1 MKLSAYFFRILIL
14 LSVIVLFTNSCYAQ
28 NWDINLLQN
37 INPQNPNSNT
47 FKTISNTAE
56 PLCVAVPISMYALS
70 LINNNQHLKKNA
82 YQLVASLAVNVVV
95 TEGFKI
101 IVNRDRPFVTY
112 PSTVFPISTDEKNKS
127 MPSGHTSF
135 SFTTATSVYLMY
147 PKWYVAL
154 PAFAWATSV
163 GYSRMYLGLHY
174 PSDVL
179 MGAVVGSSSAIITN
193 WARKNLINR
202 KKKNLAKTP

>member
-14 LSVIVLFTNSCYAQ
+14 LSVIVLFTNSSYAQ

-82 YQLVASLAVNVVV
+82 YQLVASLAVNAVA

>member
-14 LSVIVLFTNSCYAQ
+14 LSVIVLFTNSSYAQ

-82 YQLVASLAVNVVV
+82 YQLVASLAVNAVA

-147 PKWYVAL
+147 PKWYIAL

>member
-82 YQLVASLAVNVVV
+82 YQLVASLAVNAVA

-147 PKWYVAL
+147 PKWYIAL

>member
-1 MKLSAYFFRILIL
+1 
-14 LSVIVLFTNSCYAQ
+14 
-28 NWDINLLQN
+28 
-37 INPQNPNSNT
+37 
-47 FKTISNTAE
+47 
-56 PLCVAVPISMYALS
+56 
-70 LINNNQHLKKNA
+70 
-82 YQLVASLAVNVVV
+82 
-95 TEGFKI
+95 
-101 IVNRDRPFVTY
+101 
-112 PSTVFPISTDEKNKS
+112 

-193 WARKNLINR
+193 WARKHFIDQ
-202 KKKNLAKTP
+202 KKKNLHKIP

>member
-14 LSVIVLFTNSCYAQ
+14 LSVIVLFTNSSYAQ

-82 YQLVASLAVNVVV
+82 YQLVASLAVNAVA

-154 PAFAWATSV
+154 PAFTWATSV

>member
-14 LSVIVLFTNSCYAQ
+14 LSVIVLFTNSSYAQ

-70 LINNNQHLKKNA
+70 LINNNQHLKINA
-82 YQLVASLAVNVVV
+82 YQLVASLAVNAVA

>member
-1 MKLSAYFFRILIL
+1 MKISACFLRILIL
-14 LSVIVLFTNSCYAQ
+14 LSIIASFTNSSHAQ

-82 YQLVASLAVNVVV
+82 YQLVASLAVNAVA

-112 PSTVFPISTDEKNKS
+112 PSSVFPISTDEKNKS

-147 PKWYVAL
+147 PKWYIAL

-179 MGAVVGSSSAIITN
+179 MGAVVGSGSAMLTN
-193 WARKNLINR
+193 WARKHLLDQ
-202 KKKNLAKTP
+202 KKKSLHKIP

>member
-1 MKLSAYFFRILIL
+1 MKIPTSFLRILIL
-14 LSVIVLFTNSCYAQ
+14 FFVIVSFTNSMHAQ

-37 INPQNPNSNT
+37 INPQNPNSST

-56 PLCVAVPISMYALS
+56 PLSLAVPISMFAMS
-70 LINNNQHLKKNA
+70 LFNNNQHLKKNA
-82 YQLVASLAVNVVV
+82 YQIAASLTVNAVA

-101 IVNRDRPFVTY
+101 IVNRNRPFVTY

-163 GYSRMYLGLHY
+163 GYSRLYLGLHY

-179 MGAVVGSSSAIITN
+179 LGAVVGSSSAIITN
-193 WARKNLINR
+193 WARKHFIDQ
-202 KKKNLAKTP
+202 KKKNLIKTP

>member
-1 MKLSAYFFRILIL
+1 MKKSPNFLRIVILFF
-14 LSVIVLFTNSCYAQ
+14 VIVSFTNSMHAQ

-37 INPQNPNSNT
+37 INPQNPNSST

-56 PLCVAVPISMYALS
+56 PLSLAVPISMFAMS
-70 LINNNQHLKKNA
+70 LFNNNQHLKKNA
-82 YQLVASLAVNVVV
+82 YQIAASLTVNAVA

-101 IVNRDRPFVTY
+101 IVNRNRPFVTY

-163 GYSRMYLGLHY
+163 GYSRLYLGLHY

-179 MGAVVGSSSAIITN
+179 LGAVVGSSSAIITN
-193 WARKNLINR
+193 WARKHFIDQ
-202 KKKNLAKTP
+202 KKKNLIKTP

>member
-1 MKLSAYFFRILIL
+1 MKIPYYFLRILIL
-14 LSVIVLFTNSCYAQ
+14 LFVILSFTNSSHAQ
-28 NWDINLLQN
+28 NWDINLLKN
-37 INPQNPNSNT
+37 INPQNPNSAT
-47 FKTISNTAE
+47 WKAITNTAE
-56 PLCVAVPISMYALS
+56 PLSVAVPISMFALS

-82 YQLVASLAVNVVV
+82 YQLAASLVVNAA
-95 TEGFKI
+95 TNEGFKI

-112 PSTVFPISTDEKNKS
+112 PSSVFPISTDEKNKS

-147 PKWYVAL
+147 PKWYIAL

-179 MGAVVGSSSAIITN
+179 MAAVVGSGSAMLTN
-193 WARKNLINR
+193 WARKHLLDQ
-202 KKKNLAKTP
+202 KKKSLHKIP

>member
-1 MKLSAYFFRILIL
+1 MKIPTSFLRILIL
-14 LSVIVLFTNSCYAQ
+14 FFVIVSFTNSMHAQ

-37 INPQNPNSNT
+37 INPQNPNST
-47 FKTISNTAE
+47 TWKAITNTAE
-56 PLCVAVPISMYALS
+56 PLSIAVPITMFATS
-70 LINNNQHLKKNA
+70 LINKNVALKKNA
-82 YQLVASLAVNVVV
+82 YQLVTSLVVNAIA

-127 MPSGHTSF
+127 MPSSHTSF
-135 SFTTATSVYLMY
+135 SFTTATSIYLMY

-179 MGAVVGSSSAIITN
+179 MGAMVGSSSAIITN
-193 WARKNLINR
+193 WARKHFIDQ
-202 KKKNLAKTP
+202 KKKNLHKIP

>member
-14 LSVIVLFTNSCYAQ
+14 LSVIVLFTNSSYAQ

-56 PLCVAVPISMYALS
+56 PLCVAAPISMYALS

-82 YQLVASLAVNVVV
+82 YQLAVSLAVNAVA

>member
-14 LSVIVLFTNSCYAQ
+14 LSVIVLFTNSSYAQ

-37 INPQNPNSNT
+37 INPQNPNNNT

-82 YQLVASLAVNVVV
+82 YQLVASLAVNAVA

-112 PSTVFPISTDEKNKS
+112 PNTVFPISTDEKNKS

>member
-14 LSVIVLFTNSCYAQ
+14 LSVIVLFTNSSYAQ

-82 YQLVASLAVNVVV
+82 YQLVASLAVNAVA

-147 PKWYVAL
+147 SKWYVAL

>member
-1 MKLSAYFFRILIL
+1 MKIHTSFLRILIL
-14 LSVIVLFTNSCYAQ
+14 FFVIVSFTNSMHAQ

-37 INPQNPNSNT
+37 INPQNPNSST

-56 PLCVAVPISMYALS
+56 PLSLAVPISMFAMS
-70 LINNNQHLKKNA
+70 LFNNNQHLKKNA
-82 YQLVASLAVNVVV
+82 YQIAASLTVNAVA

-101 IVNRDRPFVTY
+101 IVNRNRPFVTY

-163 GYSRMYLGLHY
+163 GYSRLYLGLHY

-179 MGAVVGSSSAIITN
+179 LGAVVGSSSAIITN
-193 WARKNLINR
+193 WARKHFIDQ
-202 KKKNLAKTP
+202 KKKNLIKTP

>member
-1 MKLSAYFFRILIL
+1 MKIPTSFLRILIL
-14 LSVIVLFTNSCYAQ
+14 FFVIVSFTNSMHAQ

-37 INPQNPNSNT
+37 INPQNPNST
-47 FKTISNTAE
+47 TWKAITNTAE
-56 PLCVAVPISMYALS
+56 PLSIAVPITMFATS
-70 LINNNQHLKKNA
+70 LINKNVALKKNA
-82 YQLVASLAVNVVV
+82 YQLATSLVVNAVA

-101 IVNRDRPFVTY
+101 IVNRDRPFITY
-112 PSTVFPISTDEKNKS
+112 PGSVFPIATDEKNKS

-135 SFTTATSVYLMY
+135 SFTTATSIYLMY

-193 WARKNLINR
+193 WARKHFIDQ
-202 KKKNLAKTP
+202 KKKNLHKIP

>member
-1 MKLSAYFFRILIL
+1 MKIPYYFLRILIL
-14 LSVIVLFTNSCYAQ
+14 LFVILSFTNSSHAQ
-28 NWDINLLQN
+28 NWDINLLKN
-37 INPQNPNSNT
+37 INPQNPNSAT
-47 FKTISNTAE
+47 WKAITNTAE
-56 PLCVAVPISMYALS
+56 PLSVAVPISMFALS

-82 YQLVASLAVNVVV
+82 YQLAASLVVNAAT

-112 PSTVFPISTDEKNKS
+112 PNSVFPISTDEKNKS

-147 PKWYVAL
+147 PKWYIAL

-179 MGAVVGSSSAIITN
+179 MGAVVGSGSAMLTN
-193 WARKNLINR
+193 WARKHLLDQ
-202 KKKNLAKTP
+202 KKKSLHKIP

>member
-1 MKLSAYFFRILIL
+1 MKIPTNFLRILLIICV
-14 LSVIVLFTNSCYAQ
+14 SVSFINSSYAQ

-47 FKTISNTAE
+47 WKAITNTAE
-56 PLCVAVPISMYALS
+56 PLSVAVPISMYALS
-70 LINNNQHLKKNA
+70 LFNNNQHLKKNA
-82 YQLVASLAVNVVV
+82 YQLAASLVVNAVA

-112 PSTVFPISTDEKNKS
+112 PSTVFPISTDKKNKS

-147 PKWYVAL
+147 PKWYVAV

>member
-14 LSVIVLFTNSCYAQ
+14 LSVIVLFTNSSYAQ

-37 INPQNPNSNT
+37 INPQNPNSIT

-82 YQLVASLAVNVVV
+82 YQLVASLAVNAVA

>member
-82 YQLVASLAVNVVV
+82 YQLVASLAVNAVA

>member
-1 MKLSAYFFRILIL
+1 MKISACFLRILIL
-14 LSVIVLFTNSCYAQ
+14 LSIIASFTNSSHAQ

-47 FKTISNTAE
+47 WKAITNTAE
-56 PLCVAVPISMYALS
+56 PLSVAVPISMYALS
-70 LINNNQHLKKNA
+70 LFNNNQHLKKNA
-82 YQLVASLAVNVVV
+82 YQLAASLVVNAVA

-112 PSTVFPISTDEKNKS
+112 PNSVFPISTDEKNKS

-147 PKWYVAL
+147 PKWYVAV

-179 MGAVVGSSSAIITN
+179 MGAVVGSTSAIITN

-202 KKKNLAKTP
+202 KKKNLAKKP

>member
-1 MKLSAYFFRILIL
+1 MKIPAYFIRFLITL
-14 LSVIVLFTNSCYAQ
+14 CVIVIFTNSSHAQ

-37 INPQNPNSNT
+37 INPQNPSSNT
-47 FKTISNTAE
+47 WKTITNTAE
-56 PLCVAVPISMYALS
+56 PLSVAVPISMFAAS
-70 LINNNQHLKKNA
+70 LFNKNQALKKNA
-82 YQLVASLAVNVVV
+82 YQIVASLAVNAVA

-112 PSTVFPISTDEKNKS
+112 PSTVFPISTDEENKS

-179 MGAVVGSSSAIITN
+179 MGAVVGSGSAMLTN
-193 WARKNLINR
+193 WARKHLLDQ
-202 KKKNLAKTP
+202 KKKSLHKIP

>member
-1 MKLSAYFFRILIL
+1 MKIPYYFLRILIL
-14 LSVIVLFTNSCYAQ
+14 LFVILSFTNSSHAQ
-28 NWDINLLQN
+28 NWDINLLKN
-37 INPQNPNSNT
+37 INPQNPNSAT
-47 FKTISNTAE
+47 WKAITNTAE
-56 PLCVAVPISMYALS
+56 PLSVAVPISMFALS

-82 YQLVASLAVNVVV
+82 YQLAASLVVNAA
-95 TEGFKI
+95 TNEGFKI

-112 PSTVFPISTDEKNKS
+112 PNSGFPISTDEKNKS

-147 PKWYVAL
+147 PKWYIAL

-179 MGAVVGSSSAIITN
+179 MGAVVGSGSAMLTN
-193 WARKNLINR
+193 WARKHLLDQ
-202 KKKNLAKTP
+202 KKKSLHKIP

>member
-1 MKLSAYFFRILIL
+1 MKIPTSFLRILIL
-14 LSVIVLFTNSCYAQ
+14 FFVIVSFTNSMHAQ

-37 INPQNPNSNT
+37 INPQNPNST
-47 FKTISNTAE
+47 TWKAITNTAE
-56 PLCVAVPISMYALS
+56 PLSIAVPITMFATS
-70 LINNNQHLKKNA
+70 LINKNVALKKNA
-82 YQLVASLAVNVVV
+82 YQLATSLVVNAIA

-179 MGAVVGSSSAIITN
+179 MGAMVGSTSAIITN
-193 WARKNLINR
+193 WARKHFIDQ
-202 KKKNLAKTP
+202 KKKNLHKIP

>member
-14 LSVIVLFTNSCYAQ
+14 LSVIVLFTNSSYAQ

-37 INPQNPNSNT
+37 INPQNPNSIT

-82 YQLVASLAVNVVV
+82 YQLVASLAVNAVA

-154 PAFAWATSV
+154 PAFTWATSV

>member
-1 MKLSAYFFRILIL
+1 MKISACFLRILIL
-14 LSVIVLFTNSCYAQ
+14 LSIIASFTNSSHAQ

-37 INPQNPNSNT
+37 INPQNPNSKT
-47 FKTISNTAE
+47 WKTISNTAE
-56 PLCVAVPISMYALS
+56 PLSVVVPISMYALS

-82 YQLVASLAVNVVV
+82 YQLGASLAVNAVA

>member
-1 MKLSAYFFRILIL
+1 MKIPTSFLRILIL
-14 LSVIVLFTNSCYAQ
+14 FFVIVSFTNSMQAQ

-70 LINNNQHLKKNA
+70 LINNNQHLKKKA
-82 YQLVASLAVNVVV
+82 YQLVASLAVNAVA

-202 KKKNLAKTP
+202 KKKNLTKIP

>member
-1 MKLSAYFFRILIL
+1 MKIPTSFLRILIL
-14 LSVIVLFTNSCYAQ
+14 FFVIVSFTNSMHAQ

-37 INPQNPNSNT
+37 INPQNPNST
-47 FKTISNTAE
+47 TWKAITNTAE
-56 PLCVAVPISMYALS
+56 PLSIAVPITMFATS
-70 LINNNQHLKKNA
+70 LINKNVALKKNA
-82 YQLVASLAVNVVV
+82 YQLVTSLVVNAIA

-135 SFTTATSVYLMY
+135 SFTTATSIYLMY

-179 MGAVVGSSSAIITN
+179 MGAMVGSSSAIITN
-193 WARKNLINR
+193 WARKHFIDQ
-202 KKKNLAKTP
+202 KKKNLHKIP